1 MTFIKHLSCI
11 RFILFYFLAKTETL
25 AFFFFSQYW
34 NTMVASLLQWL
45 YSTRFVCVCD
55 HLTQRLH
62 LYFNIIGHMHYRS
75 WFHFSIKNTPF
86 RSKPLILWG
95 SFLEVWYGCK
105 LDYIGRLWRIVIL
118 ENRLIE
124 RWIWEEYCDFI

>member
-25 AFFFFSQYW
+25 AFFFFFHSIEIPW
-34 NTMVASLLQWL
+34 SHHCCNDCTLLGL
-45 YSTRFVCVCD
+45 CVCD

-62 LYFNIIGHMHYRS
+62 LYFNIIGNMHYRS

-86 RSKPLILWG
+86 RSKPLILWS

-105 LDYIGRLWRIVIL
+105 LDYIGRSWRIVIL

-124 RWIWEEYCDFI
+124 TWIWEEYCDFI